1 MKEDKGHL
9 PLFYWCLTV
18 LSGSLQLLW
27 AHRIETFENRL
38 LGKLVADRPSLLQ
51 AVTGSRGWNHMVIE
65 GRDTKKPPK
74 AWGTEECGL
83 EGMVGMGWL
92 LDYMIL
98 VLFFFPTNVFMS
110 LQSQMDQRKAVRL
123 EDEEGRGDNKQ
134 SASLLE
140 DKLQSRQK
148 ANFFNLSRA
157 TETSPLQARALILP
171 HDQRIP
177 QF

>member
-1 MKEDKGHL
+1 M
-9 PLFYWCLTV
+9 
-18 LSGSLQLLW
+18 
-27 AHRIETFENRL
+27 
-38 LGKLVADRPSLLQ
+38 
-51 AVTGSRGWNHMVIE
+51 
-65 GRDTKKPPK
+65 
-74 AWGTEECGL
+74 
-83 EGMVGMGWL
+83 

-98 VLFFFPTNVFMS
+98 VVFFFPTNVFMS

-148 ANFFNLSRA
+148 AYFFNLSRA

-171 HDQRIP
+171 HDQRIS